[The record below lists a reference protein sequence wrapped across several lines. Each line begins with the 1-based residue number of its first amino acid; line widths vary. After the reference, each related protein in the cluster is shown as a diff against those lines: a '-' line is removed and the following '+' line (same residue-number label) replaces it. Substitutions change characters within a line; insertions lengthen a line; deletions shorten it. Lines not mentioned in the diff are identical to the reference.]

1 MEQIKFKTFTEDS
14 LEKLENSVNDY
25 LQTSEGSTYKLLNI
39 TMKQSEEHKF
49 PTIEEEFNAIVTLV
63 KVTHF
68 KIEFIIRSI
77 CLWN

>member
-1 MEQIKFKTFTEDS
+1 MEQIKFKIFTEDS

-63 KVTHF
+63 K
-68 KIEFIIRSI
+68 SDA
-77 CLWN
+77 L